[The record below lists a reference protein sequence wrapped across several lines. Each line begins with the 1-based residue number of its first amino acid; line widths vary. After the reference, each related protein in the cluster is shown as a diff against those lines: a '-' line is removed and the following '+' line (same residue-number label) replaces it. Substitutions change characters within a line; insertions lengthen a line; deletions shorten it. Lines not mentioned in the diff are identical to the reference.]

1 MKIIALSIIFLSIGI
16 SNSYSQ
22 FTYKWDAKFL
32 SFTSSIELTRVNP
45 NSTDDFN
52 WQNDEYAVEI
62 SAFGLG
68 YYQTYY
74 SGGAIKK
81 VANAVAE
88 DASFYDIEEG
98 DSLPLI
104 ESGYYMLAKTP
115 GLNANEYAS
124 VIVVVGFNEFKK
136 IYFEARI
143 FWYLLELAGSI
154 SVRRF
159 TAFIFSSDGAWENTL
174 INSSAFALKK
184 TCILKEPGLLL
195 LMAWSKVIEFVI
207 AALPPSALLLII
219 SSPSRWYL

>member
-1 MKIIALSIIFLSIGI
+1 MKILASSIIFLLIATS
-16 SNSYSQ
+16 STFSQ

-32 SFTSSIELTRVNP
+32 SFTSSVELTRVNP

-52 WQNDEYAVEI
+52 WQNDEYAVEV

-81 VANAVAE
+81 VANAAAE

-124 VIVVVGFNEFKK
+124 VIVVVGFNEFKR

-143 FWYLLELAGSI
+143 FCYNNKYKKGIEIARS
-154 SVRRF
+154 
-159 TAFIFSSDGAWENTL
+159 FSFG
-174 INSSAFALKK
+174 K
-184 TCILKEPGLLL
+184 
-195 LMAWSKVIEFVI
+195 
-207 AALPPSALLLII
+207 
-219 SSPSRWYL
+219 

>member
-1 MKIIALSIIFLSIGI
+1 MKIGLVAFIFLLAGI
-16 SNSYSQ
+16 SYSYSQ

-74 SGGAIKK
+74 SGGAIQK

-88 DASFYDIEEG
+88 EASFYDIEEG
-98 DSLPLI
+98 DSLPFI
-104 ESGYYMLAKTP
+104 HNGYYMLAKTP
-115 GLNANEYAS
+115 GLNVNEYAS

-143 FWYLLELAGSI
+143 FCYNNKYKKGIEIARS
-154 SVRRF
+154 
-159 TAFIFSSDGAWENTL
+159 FSFG
-174 INSSAFALKK
+174 K
-184 TCILKEPGLLL
+184 
-195 LMAWSKVIEFVI
+195 
-207 AALPPSALLLII
+207 
-219 SSPSRWYL
+219 